1 MRVASDDAQ
10 LGLTEINLAIIPGG
24 GGTQRL
30 PRLVGRGKALEMIL
44 TGARISAAEALRIGL
59 VERVVPAAD
68 LAASAATLARTIA
81 EKAPIALRYAKEA
94 VVGGLAL
101 PLADGLRL
109 EGDLSTLLRTTEDR
123 MEGARAFL
131 EKRKPS
137 WSGR

>member
-1 MRVASDDAQ
+1 M
-10 LGLTEINLAIIPGG
+10 
-24 GGTQRL
+24 
-30 PRLVGRGKALEMIL
+30 
-44 TGARISAAEALRIGL
+44 
-59 VERVVPAAD
+59 PAAD
-68 LAASAATLARTIA
+68 LAASATTLARTIA
-81 EKAPIALRYAKEA
+81 DKAPIALRYAKEA

-137 WSGR
+137 WGGR